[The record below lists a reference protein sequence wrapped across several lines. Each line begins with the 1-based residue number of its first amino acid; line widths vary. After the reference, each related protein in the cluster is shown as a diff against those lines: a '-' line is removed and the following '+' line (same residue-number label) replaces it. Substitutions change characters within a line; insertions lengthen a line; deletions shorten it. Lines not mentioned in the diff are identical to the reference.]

1 MAREFAQ
8 IRLTI
13 WADQD
18 FTGLTPEQQLV
29 YLMLA
34 SQPTTN
40 LAGVLD
46 YLPTR
51 LARLA
56 DGLTATK
63 VTKLVKELEAR
74 NFVFLDEDTEEVL
87 VRSMIR
93 VSGAWKSPT
102 SAKSIGA
109 NVEQTLSPK
118 LKSILLSELQRAI
131 AEAEQEG
138 KWDQAATHFRGVADA
153 LTRAGIHPWRR
164 GSGGGNAYPHTSPNS
179 GGMPGEGEGEGDVRE
194 GERHGAIDAIAETE
208 TPPAFD
214 QWWQHWPKKKSIG
227 DARKAFPKAL
237 RAAGLPALI
246 EGAQQYAAWVKRNRV
261 DDQYVVGP
269 GRWLREE
276 RWADELTD
284 RTPGNGRATA
294 TDRMRAG
301 WNLTQQ
307 LAAQEQQQDRLEI
320 IP

>member
-13 WADQD
+13 WGDQD
-18 FTGLTPEQQLV
+18 YTSLNLEQQAL
-29 YLMLA
+29 YKMLA
-34 SQPTTN
+34 SQSTIN

-46 YLPTR
+46 FLPTR

-56 DGLTATK
+56 NGLTAAK

-102 SAKSIGA
+102 SAKSIVA
-109 NVEQTLSPK
+109 NVEQTLSVK
-118 LKSILLSELQRAI
+118 LKSILLSELQRVI
-131 AEAEQEG
+131 AEAEAEG
-138 KWDQAATHFRGVADA
+138 KWDQAATHLRGVTEV

-164 GSGGGNAYPHTSPNS
+164 GSGGGNAYPHTSPNA

-194 GERHGAIDAIAETE
+194 GERQGAIEPIAETD
-208 TPPAFD
+208 TPPPFD

-237 RAAGLPALI
+237 RAAGLAALI
-246 EGAQQYAAWVKRNRV
+246 EGADRYAAWVERNRV
-261 DDQYVVGP
+261 EDQYVVGP

-284 RTPGNGRATA
+284 RTPGNGRPTA

-301 WNLTQQ
+301 WDLTQQ
-307 LAAQEQQQDRLEI
+307 LAAMEQQQDRLEI
-320 IP
+320 TP

>member
-13 WADQD
+13 WGDQD
-18 FTGLTPEQQLV
+18 YTSLNLEQQAV
-29 YLMLA
+29 YKMLA

-56 DGLTATK
+56 DGLTAAK

-109 NVEQTLSPK
+109 NVEQTLSVK

-131 AEAEQEG
+131 AEAEEEG
-138 KWDQAATHFRGVADA
+138 KWDQAATHLRGVTDA

-164 GSGGGNAYPHTSPNS
+164 GSGGGNAYPQTPPNA

-194 GERHGAIDAIAETE
+194 GERQGAIERSQPDS
-208 TPPAFD
+208 FD
-214 QWWQHWPKKKSIG
+214 QWWEHWPRKKSIG

-246 EGAQQYAAWVKRNRV
+246 EGTQRYAAWIQRNRV
-261 DDQYVVGP
+261 DDRYVVGP

-276 RWADELTD
+276 RWADELVD
-284 RTPGNGRATA
+284 RSPDAGNGRATA

-301 WNLTQQ
+301 WDLTQQ
-307 LAAQEQQQDRLEI
+307 LAAQENQQDRLEI
-320 IP
+320 TP